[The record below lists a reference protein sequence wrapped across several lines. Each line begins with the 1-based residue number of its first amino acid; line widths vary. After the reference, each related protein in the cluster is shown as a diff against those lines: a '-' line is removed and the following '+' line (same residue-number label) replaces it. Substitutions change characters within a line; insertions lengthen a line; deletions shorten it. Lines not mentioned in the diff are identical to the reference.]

1 MNTQTAE
8 SEYLTPNELAI
19 RWKCSRTSVD
29 RYTKDAGFTRFYL
42 GNGKNSAVR
51 FLRKEV
57 IAYEKERQV

>member
-1 MNTQTAE
+1 MNTQAAE
-8 SEYLTPNELAI
+8 SEYMSPNELAI

-29 RYTKDAGFTRFYL
+29 RYTKEAELTRFYL

>member
-1 MNTQTAE
+1 MNTEIAQ
-8 SEYLTPNELAI
+8 SEYFSPNELSI

-29 RYTKDAGFTRFYL
+29 RYTKEAGLTRFYL